1 MKKTC
6 PEDSGR
12 SFYVQEEQMESF
24 CSDQIRE
31 LAQALI
37 KVQEQLQPAT
47 KDANNPFTKSKYA
60 TLNSIMDSCR
70 DALLSNGIW
79 LCQYPVPTE
88 PGYLGLVTKLTHA
101 ESGQWQSSLAV
112 VPLPKADPQGVGI
125 SMTYIRRYAL
135 SAMLGIVT
143 EEDTDGEFTLDKLNR
158 PQKQKNA
165 VNASQ
170 RGKTTLDDSG
180 QAKKIFPPLKSNA
193 RRTFQIAS
201 SGWSFIRNRIGTGW
215 SGVHPRHRKHG
226 GEKGTAF
233 GGWVSLESATKNL
246 VEVCGIVER
255 AVLDGAALS
264 VSAIST
270 GEVDGRNNQKYGSGR
285 GARNSL
291 LWPGTGCGTA
301 NGKLA
306 WGPLPVCWVIG
317 YRQDAGLP
325 TGDTGCQTLPA

>member
-1 MKKTC
+1 
-6 PEDSGR
+6 
-12 SFYVQEEQMESF
+12 MESF

-165 VNASQ
+165 VTPHREAKRLWMIQDKQKRFHPPQIGRQ
-170 RGKTTLDDSG
+170 RD
-180 QAKKIFPPLKSNA
+180 FPNCLTWMEFHTKSY
-193 RRTFQIAS
+193 RHRMVGSAS
-201 SGWSFIRNRIGTGW
+201 SPQETRQRKRNSFRRRG
-215 SGVHPRHRKHG
+215 
-226 GEKGTAF
+226 
-233 GGWVSLESATKNL
+233 
-246 VEVCGIVER
+246 
-255 AVLDGAALS
+255 
-264 VSAIST
+264 ST
-270 GEVDGRNNQKYGSGR
+270 GTLNEKSGGSMRHSRKGR
-285 GARNSL
+285 
-291 LWPGTGCGTA
+291 P
-301 NGKLA
+301 
-306 WGPLPVCWVIG
+306 
-317 YRQDAGLP
+317 
-325 TGDTGCQTLPA
+325 

>member
-1 MKKTC
+1 
-6 PEDSGR
+6 
-12 SFYVQEEQMESF
+12 MESF

-180 QAKKIFPPLKSNA
+180 QAKKISPPLN
-193 RRTFQIAS
+193 RTPEGLFKLPRLDGVSYEIVSAQDGRSAS
-201 SGWSFIRNRIGTGW
+201 SPQETRRRKRNSFRRLGFTGIRNEK
-215 SGVHPRHRKHG
+215 SGGSMRHSRK
-226 GEKGTAF
+226 
-233 GGWVSLESATKNL
+233 
-246 VEVCGIVER
+246 
-255 AVLDGAALS
+255 
-264 VSAIST
+264 
-270 GEVDGRNNQKYGSGR
+270 GR
-285 GARNSL
+285 
-291 LWPGTGCGTA
+291 P
-301 NGKLA
+301 
-306 WGPLPVCWVIG
+306 
-317 YRQDAGLP
+317 
-325 TGDTGCQTLPA
+325 